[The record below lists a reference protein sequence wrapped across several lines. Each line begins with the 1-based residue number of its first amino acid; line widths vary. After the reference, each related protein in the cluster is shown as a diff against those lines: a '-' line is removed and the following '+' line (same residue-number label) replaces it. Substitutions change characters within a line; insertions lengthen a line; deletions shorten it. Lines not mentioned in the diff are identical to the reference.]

1 MIINKKIITVL
12 TLINLVAS
20 QEIPNEFYQFQLL
33 KLEVDTGSNWK
44 KNSIFGPEGSP
55 ERKGWGW
62 FYLIIGIILLCTGA
76 LVSKTGSFE
85 IDSWPVRIFIFAVF
99 AGVGFMLIG
108 PKLPW
113 RK

>member
-44 KNSIFGPEGSP
+44 KNSIFGPVRYQNDVNGENDLKVIS
-55 ERKGWGW
+55 R
-62 FYLIIGIILLCTGA
+62 LGI
-76 LVSKTGSFE
+76 KQF
-85 IDSWPVRIFIFAVF
+85 
-99 AGVGFMLIG
+99 
-108 PKLPW
+108 
-113 RK
+113 